1 MQASGINKAIEQKDI
16 TIRQLQKQ
24 LVRTHSMHKINASA
38 EREKEREREREREL
52 RFNLVG
58 SD

>member
-38 EREKEREREREREL
+38 EREKERERERE
-52 RFNLVG
+52 
-58 SD
+58 S

>member
-1 MQASGINKAIEQKDI
+1 MQASGINKTIEQKDI

-38 EREKEREREREREL
+38 EREKEKERERAKVQFS
-52 RFNLVG
+52 RF
-58 SD
+58 